1 MDAPPIK
8 LVVIP
13 DRTLELLDEIL
24 ADMADAIETIS
35 DAAKLGVVPNEDL
48 LGPMLGLMC
57 RARAIVLEDR
67 DSGGQAWNLIEQA
80 AGRIS

>member
-35 DAAKLGVVPNEDL
+35 DAAKRGVVPNEDL

-67 DSGGQAWNLIEQA
+67 DHGAQAWNLIEQA